1 MNSEKTNP
9 EIEAKFNTDWLRTA
23 SRFFNG
29 GPSRSGEKQTKMAV
43 EQKCSYRSLIQIER
57 QLAN

>member
-43 EQKCSYRSLIQIER
+43 EQKMLIPFS
-57 QLAN
+57 ASD